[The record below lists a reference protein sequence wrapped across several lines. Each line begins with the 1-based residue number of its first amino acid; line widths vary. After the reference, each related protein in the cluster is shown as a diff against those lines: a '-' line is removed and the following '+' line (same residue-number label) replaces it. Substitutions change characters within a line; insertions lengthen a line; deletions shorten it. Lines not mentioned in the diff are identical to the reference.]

1 MSCSS
6 GGLILLLSDD
16 RSVLRR
22 DRSANHELLELADDE
37 SRVEALRTH
46 GHAVDDRVASEE
58 RVLVLELGETLFGEL
73 VSRVD
78 DPATSIETISIQI
91 IGLY

>member
-1 MSCSS
+1 M
-6 GGLILLLSDD
+6 LLSDD

-46 GHAVDDRVASEE
+46 GHTVDDRVTSEE